1 MRNKRETLDE
11 RDALV
16 ERLRE
21 FIRFGY
27 VTGSEVARRI
37 SRGVSEL
44 RRYRAEARFSRR
56 GIKGVEMARHNE
68 WPAFFYVIS
77 GSSTCEDGFNV

>member
-16 ERLRE
+16 ERFRE

-68 WPAFFYVIS
+68 CNRLVKHRLDSVAA
-77 GSSTCEDGFNV
+77 GSRRS